1 MKVYSVD
8 TSALIEGWVR
18 AYPIEVFPKL
28 WSGVEQL
35 ISTGRLIASAQVRQ
49 ELERREDELL
59 AWARQQEGLF
69 QPLDEEVQLAVQEVM
84 GQFPGLVDIQRQR
97 STADPFVIALAKVR
111 QATVLTQEGY
121 SNRLDK
127 PKIPDVCDAL
137 GVPHMKL
144 LELIRTEGWR
154 F

>member
-1 MKVYSVD
+1 VIYSVD

-28 WSGVEQL
+28 WSAVEK
-35 ISTGRLIASAQVRQ
+35 IIAEGRLIASVQVRH

-69 QPLDEEVQLAVQEVM
+69 QPLDETVQVAVQEVM
-84 GQFPGLVDIQRQR
+84 SQFPGLVDIQRQR
-97 STADPFVIALAKVR
+97 STADPFVVALAKVR
-111 QATVLTQEGY
+111 KATVLTQEVY
-121 SNRLDK
+121 SHRPEK
-127 PKIPDVCDAL
+127 PKIPDVCAAL

-144 LELIRTEGWR
+144 LDLIRAEGWR